1 MKARKSLILFLVS
14 CLTLLM
20 VSTLGVAA
28 ADANTNKGM
37 STFTLVSLIILGVVV
52 IAVTV
57 FCIIRRHQVAES
69 LRAYKSEMKK
79 ITWYPWK
86 SVWRNTVL
94 VVVVVLATA
103 VVIGLLDLVFFYA
116 QGIKLW

>member
-14 CLTLLM
+14 CLSLLM

-28 ADANTNKGM
+28 ATENADKGM
-37 STFTLVSLIILGVVV
+37 STFTLVSLIILGVAVV
-52 IAVTV
+52 AVTV
-57 FCIIRRHQVAES
+57 FCIIRRQQVAES

-94 VVVVVLATA
+94 VVVVVLVTA
-103 VVIGLLDLVFFYA
+103 AVIGLLDLVFFYA

>member
-1 MKARKSLILFLVS
+1 MKAKKSLILFLVS
-14 CLTLLM
+14 CLSLLM

-28 ADANTNKGM
+28 ATDAKKGM

-52 IAVTV
+52 VAVTV
-57 FCIIRRHQVAES
+57 FCIIKRVQVAES

-103 VVIGLLDLVFFYA
+103 IVIGLLDLVFFYA